1 MTETLILKSKNK
13 QLSITETEAFIKD
26 HEIACKTM
34 DASNFRSLFL
44 KYDLSFVGD
53 FQDVFNSIIEAM
65 TVWKSVFKGTELRE
79 INVRDSN
86 CIFCSIGKKVKVY
99 NWTYLHTGEDAPMNK
114 FVCYSRIAFMFDIQD
129 DMLKNYGICNAYI

>member
-1 MTETLILKSKNK
+1 MKSLVLEKHK
-13 QLSITETEAFIKD
+13 LSIEQTKAFIRD

-34 DASNFRSLFL
+34 DVMDFKKLFL
-44 KYDLSFVGD
+44 KYDLSFIED
-53 FQDVFNSIIEAM
+53 YQDVYNSIIKAM

-79 INVRDSN
+79 INIRNSN

-99 NWTYLHTGEDAPMNK
+99 NWTYLHTKEAVPMNK

-129 DMLKNYGICNAYI
+129 GMLKNYGVCNAYV